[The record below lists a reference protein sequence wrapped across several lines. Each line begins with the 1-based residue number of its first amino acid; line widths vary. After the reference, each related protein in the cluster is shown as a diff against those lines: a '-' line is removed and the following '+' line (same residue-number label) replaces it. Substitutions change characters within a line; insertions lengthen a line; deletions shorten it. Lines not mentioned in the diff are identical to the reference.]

1 MTAYSKLLLHL
12 KRQTDKQIQQDV
24 AFPTLHQTAIPLNGC
39 TDFTAAWV
47 RLREEGEVL

>member
-1 MTAYSKLLLHL
+1 MTADL
-12 KRQTDKQIQQDV
+12 KVRFEKARRGEQIQQNY
-24 AFPTLHQTAIPLNGC
+24 ASSAPQTAIPLNGR